1 MADVHTKAQR
11 SFNMSRIA
19 GRDTVPERAL
29 RSALHRAGLRFRLHR
44 RDIPGRPD
52 IVFPSRRL
60 AIFVHGCFWH
70 RHEGC
75 RFTTT
80 PATNAE
86 FWQRKFASN
95 TTRDAANVAALE
107 ALGWRVIVAWECEVK
122 TSLDDLVIRVLGT
135 VKPH

>member
-1 MADVHTKAQR
+1 
-11 SFNMSRIA
+11 MSRIT
-19 GRDTVPERAL
+19 GRDTAPERAL

-44 RDIPGRPD
+44 RDLPGRPD
-52 IVFPSRRL
+52 IVLPSRRL

-80 PATNAE
+80 PTTNAE

-135 VKPH
+135 VKSH

>member
-1 MADVHTKAQR
+1 MVDVHTKAQR

-19 GRDTVPERAL
+19 NRDTAPERAL

-44 RDIPGRPD
+44 RDLPGRPD
-52 IVFPSRRL
+52 IVLPSRRL

-95 TTRDAANVAALE
+95 TARDAANVAALE
-107 ALGWRVIVAWECEVK
+107 SRGWRVFVAWECEVR
-122 TSLDDLVIRVLGT
+122 TSLDAVVARILSAAKQR
-135 VKPH
+135 